1 MLSRGSYRIYLRGT
15 KVQMSLLTVSQNLKD
30 KEKIFYDL
38 KFFQKDFKN
47 LLGNSCIWYVIIF
60 PFLDHCEKNN
70 STAASNQ
77 KLLASS
83 SKENNDITEHVVEHK
98 SLNKC
103 KLLGIH
109 KHSQDQE
116 AIQMV
121 RIRLSIKETIVL
133 RKMEFHGTPKNSK
146 AKTYYVHSLLQ

>member
-1 MLSRGSYRIYLRGT
+1 M
-15 KVQMSLLTVSQNLKD
+15 
-30 KEKIFYDL
+30 
-38 KFFQKDFKN
+38 
-47 LLGNSCIWYVIIF
+47 
-60 PFLDHCEKNN
+60 
-70 STAASNQ
+70 
-77 KLLASS
+77 ASS
-83 SKENNDITEHVVEHK
+83 SKENNDITEQVVEHK

-103 KLLGIH
+103 KLLGIQ

>member
-1 MLSRGSYRIYLRGT
+1 M
-15 KVQMSLLTVSQNLKD
+15 
-30 KEKIFYDL
+30 
-38 KFFQKDFKN
+38 
-47 LLGNSCIWYVIIF
+47 
-60 PFLDHCEKNN
+60 
-70 STAASNQ
+70 
-77 KLLASS
+77 ASS

-133 RKMEFHGTPKNSK
+133 RKMEFLGTPKNSK